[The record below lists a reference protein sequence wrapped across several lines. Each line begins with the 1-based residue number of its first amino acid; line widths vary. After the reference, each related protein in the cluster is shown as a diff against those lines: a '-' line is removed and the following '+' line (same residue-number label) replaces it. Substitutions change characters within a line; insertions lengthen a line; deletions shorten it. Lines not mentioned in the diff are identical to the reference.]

1 MLVYNLTDTP
11 LHYRKRV
18 LLPNGGFHNFPEL
31 DSFIPDR
38 DKALA
43 DKKIIGIGSI
53 PSWWVRKKKMK
64 EEERRAAAA
73 KAETSKGTEKAEPA
87 IVEGKPVVEDPVFN
101 SSKNN
106 EHRSERSGF
115 RDNKRR

>member
-18 LLPNGGFHNFPEL
+18 LQPNGGFHNFPEL

-38 DKALA
+38 DRALA
-43 DKKIIGIGSI
+43 DSKVIGLGSI
-53 PSWWVRKKKMK
+53 PTWWTKKRKMK
-64 EEERRAAAA
+64 EEERRVASAN
-73 KAETSKGTEKAEPA
+73 AEAVKKVEKIEVV
-87 IVEGKPVVEDPVFN
+87 VEDKSVEDPVFN

-106 EHRSERSGF
+106 EHRSERSSF
-115 RDNKRR
+115 RENKRR

>member
-18 LLPNGGFHNFPEL
+18 LQPNGGFHNFPEL

-38 DKALA
+38 DRALA
-43 DKKIIGIGSI
+43 DSKVIGLGSI
-53 PSWWVRKKKMK
+53 PTWWTKKRKMK
-64 EEERRAAAA
+64 EEERRVASAN
-73 KAETSKGTEKAEPA
+73 AEAVKKVEKIEVV
-87 IVEGKPVVEDPVFN
+87 IVEDKSAEDPVFN

-106 EHRSERSGF
+106 EHRSERSSF
-115 RDNKRR
+115 RENKRR